1 VSALSFSSAVKN
13 ELCRVETDRSS
24 SLFELAAAAR
34 ISGLIKV
41 VNANEINL
49 RLVTENAAFARR
61 IFSQIKDLYGINAEI
76 SIRRSPKLKKNIVYI
91 IVLTSSKGLMRIL
104 EDINIK
110 VSEKVEYIPYARCM
124 RKKEYRKAYLRGAFL
139 ASGSMSDP
147 EKTYHLEIT
156 CHNMALATEL
166 HSKVTKREHS

>member
-1 VSALSFSSAVKN
+1 VRFVILEKSNILVWGVCIVVSSAVKN

-76 SIRRSPKLKKNIVYI
+76 SIRRSPKLKK
-91 IVLTSSKGLMRIL
+91 IL
-104 EDINIK
+104 SI
-110 VSEKVEYIPYARCM
+110 SLC
-124 RKKEYRKAYLRGAFL
+124 
-139 ASGSMSDP
+139 
-147 EKTYHLEIT
+147 
-156 CHNMALATEL
+156 
-166 HSKVTKREHS
+166 

>member
-1 VSALSFSSAVKN
+1 
-13 ELCRVETDRSS
+13 
-24 SLFELAAAAR
+24 
-34 ISGLIKV
+34 
-41 VNANEINL
+41 
-49 RLVTENAAFARR
+49 
-61 IFSQIKDLYGINAEI
+61 
-76 SIRRSPKLKKNIVYI
+76 
-91 IVLTSSKGLMRIL
+91 MRIL

-156 CHNMALATEL
+156 CHNMALATEVSDLMDSFKL
-166 HSKVTKREHS
+166 HSKVTKRKGTMWFILKKGRT